1 MSGDDLRAFA
11 TDLRKTSAKAQNMA
25 RQAVAKTAAD
35 ITSDAKVYAPV
46 RTGNLR
52 ASIGHDLT
60 ESNGVVEAEIG
71 PTTSYAPHLEW
82 GTSRMAPRPFLGPAF
97 DRRAPNLEKAMSMLL
112 DGTVG

>member
-1 MSGDDLRAFA
+1 MSDELRAFA
-11 TDLRKTSAKAQNMA
+11 TDLRKTNAKAQNMA

-71 PTTSYAPHLEW
+71 PTASYAHFLEH